1 MAIKLVAV
9 VIFIAI
15 ARKKKA
21 ADIQREM
28 DSLFNVNWYRK
39 NHAIRVKANA
49 GAPERKFEQEKMNIG
64 DVKISMLTKPALKAL
79 PVNEINILNNRKSPE
94 KSIIS

>member
-9 VIFIAI
+9 VIFIDI

-28 DSLFNVNWYRK
+28 DFLFNVNWYRK
-39 NHAIRVKANA
+39 NHAIKVKANA
-49 GAPERKFEQEKMNIG
+49 GASGRKFG
-64 DVKISMLTKPALKAL
+64 P
-79 PVNEINILNNRKSPE
+79 
-94 KSIIS
+94 